1 MGLLGIFFLLASIM
15 FISALSHIRDTLV
28 IFSVCSLL
36 SVILLWGLASVY
48 VTAAVAMADF
58 CHEPTPYVKR
68 VMESSFNLSK
78 DFTNYYLKCNEEET
92 NSSQILVEVWIFS
105 SFRFIFSTFSS
116 KDAVLVLE
124 EIQKKWKERVDFLS
138 NRQHKANERDKS
150 NQWDLQEAAKN
161 ALKVTLD
168 LMTIL
173 QCDSIFTY

>member
-1 MGLLGIFFLLASIM
+1 MGLLGIFFLLAIIM

-78 DFTNYYLKCNEEET
+78 DFTNYYLKCNEEEINQFHFQT
-92 NSSQILVEVWIFS
+92 PVEVWTFLLIIQILS
-105 SFRFIFSTFSS
+105 S
-116 KDAVLVLE
+116 LH
-124 EIQKKWKERVDFLS
+124 FLS
-138 NRQHKANERDKS
+138 RMLFYS
-150 NQWDLQEAAKN
+150 
-161 ALKVTLD
+161 
-168 LMTIL
+168 
-173 QCDSIFTY
+173 